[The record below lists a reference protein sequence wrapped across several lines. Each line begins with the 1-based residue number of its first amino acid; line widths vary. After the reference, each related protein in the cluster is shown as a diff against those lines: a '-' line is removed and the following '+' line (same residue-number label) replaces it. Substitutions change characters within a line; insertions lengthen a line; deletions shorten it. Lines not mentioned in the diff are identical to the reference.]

1 MKICAKWTLLKFCL
15 WCPGVKEARR
25 PSELH
30 FIFRQ
35 AFPFRPLPAVSS
47 LSARAIRVLP
57 IILTL
62 LSLCSARCQC
72 HFCPARLPAPVAS
85 VAHTQYGACNA
96 ETHFAC
102 RSNDNANIVVD
113 FHVTEGKQEL
123 ATVSELEIVSWMRLL
138 SHLQGVQLLPSLKC
152 LKLMTSN
159 LTIPS

>member
-1 MKICAKWTLLKFCL
+1 MDTTQVLSLVSWGKR
-15 WCPGVKEARR
+15 GEEAERVA
-25 PSELH
+25 LH
-30 FIFRQ
+30 FQ
-35 AFPFRPLPAVSS
+35 ASFPFPSITRGFLIVIS
-47 LSARAIRVLP
+47 RAIRVLP